1 MATTSGANMHKKYP
15 ARAVLFPILMA
26 MAIVLA
32 SQAASAA
39 DLNCVIPQ
47 LGELF
52 IDTAT
57 GEITK
62 DADETMKAE
71 IATTNT
77 NYRFEFKG
85 KINKFKAV
93 INRASGQV
101 ILSDACTP
109 TCWGGAMYGTCSQV
123 KAKF

>member
-1 MATTSGANMHKKYP
+1 MRNKFTFILPIGMALFMVMPNLP
-15 ARAVLFPILMA
+15 A
-26 MAIVLA
+26 
-32 SQAASAA
+32 QAA

-52 IDTAT
+52 IDTES
-57 GEITK
+57 GEVTK

-71 IATTNT
+71 IASSNT
-77 NYRFEFKG
+77 SYRFEFKG

-93 INRASGQV
+93 INRGSGQI
-101 ILSDACTP
+101 ILSNACAP
-109 TCWGGAMYGTCSQV
+109 ECWGGPVYGTCEPV

>member
-1 MATTSGANMHKKYP
+1 MRKKNP
-15 ARAVLFPILMA
+15 ARAALIPILMA
-26 MAIVLA
+26 MAAVPA
-32 SQAASAA
+32 SFPASAA

-52 IDTAT
+52 IDTT
-57 GEITK
+57 SGEVTK

-93 INRASGQV
+93 INRASGQI

-109 TCWGGAMYGTCSQV
+109 TCWGGPMYGSCSQV

>member
-1 MATTSGANMHKKYP
+1 MRKKLTSILPLGMTLITVMLSLP
-15 ARAVLFPILMA
+15 A
-26 MAIVLA
+26 
-32 SQAASAA
+32 QAA

-52 IDTAT
+52 IDTEN
-57 GEITK
+57 GEVTK

-71 IATTNT
+71 IATSNIS
-77 NYRFEFKG
+77 YRFEFKG

-93 INRASGQV
+93 INRGSGQI
-101 ILSDACTP
+101 ILSNACAP
-109 TCWGGAMYGTCSQV
+109 ECWGGPIYGTCEPV